1 MAVPF
6 LREATMPCTEQQM
19 EALTSCLS
27 KPEAFGPVNAWGPE
41 VFLEIGTLAGTV
53 ENHILKLG
61 RGYHSSLA
69 TIENIPEAGKVV
81 QNFSGGVIIRH
92 SNHQTTAANH

>member
-27 KPEAFGPVNAWGPE
+27 KPEAFGPVNAWGTE

-61 RGYHSSLA
+61 RAHWLQLKISQREEKLCK
-69 TIENIPEAGKVV
+69 TFPVV
-81 QNFSGGVIIRH
+81 
-92 SNHQTTAANH
+92 